1 MAFLFDS
8 VGAQPFISA
17 ATTSE
22 YQSEC
27 PLCHRNDMT
36 QRVSTVIDQGTTI
49 TSGNAS
55 TLGVGTNGLFYA
67 PTSITNQS
75 TSALARRFT
84 FPKYPRKL
92 GGTFI
97 MWGIFFSI
105 VAAMIAGV
113 SLERVTQGMT
123 RLPFLISVLLLGL
136 LVTGIVVAR
145 TNAARQVAQQD
156 WVRRASEA
164 RAGYYCYRDDVAWL
178 PGSTDAEQ
186 PETFA
191 ARFFAH

>member
-1 MAFLFDS
+1 MAFLSDS
-8 VGAQPFISA
+8 IDARSLGNPM
-17 ATTSE
+17 TTSE
-22 YQSEC
+22 YPSQC
-27 PLCHRNDMT
+27 PLCHRNDMA
-36 QRVSTVIDQGTTI
+36 QRVSAVIDQGTTI
-49 TSGNAS
+49 TRGNAS

-67 PTSITNQS
+67 PTNITNQS
-75 TSALARRFT
+75 TSALARRFS

-105 VAAMIAGV
+105 VAAMTAGV
-113 SLERVTQGMT
+113 SIQRVNQGMAS
-123 RLPFLISVLLLGL
+123 LPLVISVFLLGL
-136 LVTGIVVAR
+136 LVTGFIVVR
-145 TNAARQVAQQD
+145 TNAARHVAQQD

-186 PETFA
+186 PEAFA